1 LALWA
6 FSHFALFLLLF
17 WVSLSKASTKASCLF
32 LLAWTC
38 AIAVTHGFA
47 SAVAEAAGNACQD
60 AGADWWALVRTPE
73 CRAGVAVDWSL
84 GVVRSAA
91 LPACGAIFFNS
102 DDKIGSDRG
111 LLGCK
116 WCAQAVP
123 KRRKQLFAQIRGEM
137 VRVMPQRAQLAC

>member
-1 LALWA
+1 MDLRDRRHAG
-6 FSHFALFLLLF
+6 
-17 WVSLSKASTKASCLF
+17 VCQR
-32 LLAWTC
+32 
-38 AIAVTHGFA
+38 AVT
-47 SAVAEAAGNACQD
+47 EAAGNACQD

-73 CRAGVAVDWSL
+73 CRAGVAADWSL